1 MMAQRS
7 SFFRSKLTAAPKGT
21 AGHRRCQSC
30 KKRLKR
36 KKGEAHGNF
45 AQRKACSRDCCN
57 KLIGENNRRTKI
69 VAGRRCLVCGKVL
82 KRKEGEQLGNF
93 ASRKTCGKKAGCAAL
108 LGMAKRFITKIVAG
122 RCCRICDKVL
132 ERKESESPFFFAQ
145 RKTCGHKAGCAAKLS
160 NATRTTIKVVAGRRC
175 PSCKQLLK
183 RKKGESLSSFARRKT
198 CGRKKCVSWHQHVIH
213 SGGVVRTVTGRRC
226 PSCRKLL
233 KRRKSEAL
241 NAFAGRKTCGG
252 GMLWKPAIRDLG
264 EERSSAFLS
273 GTRLQKSIEAKRR
286 RVTE

>member
-1 MMAQRS
+1 MMAKRS

-30 KKRLKR
+30 KKM
-36 KKGEAHGNF
+36 
-45 AQRKACSRDCCN
+45 
-57 KLIGENNRRTKI
+57 
-69 VAGRRCLVCGKVL
+69 L

-93 ASRKTCGKKAGCAAL
+93 ASRKTCGKKAGCASL

-132 ERKESESPFFFAQ
+132 ERKERESPFFFAQ

-160 NATRTTIKVVAGRRC
+160 KATRTTIKVVAGRRC

-252 GMLWKPAIRDLG
+252 KCYGSLLSATWAKSDPARFCLAPGCKKALKRREG
-264 EERSSAFLS
+264 ESRNDFLS
-273 GTRLQKSIEAKRR
+273 R
-286 RVTE
+286 